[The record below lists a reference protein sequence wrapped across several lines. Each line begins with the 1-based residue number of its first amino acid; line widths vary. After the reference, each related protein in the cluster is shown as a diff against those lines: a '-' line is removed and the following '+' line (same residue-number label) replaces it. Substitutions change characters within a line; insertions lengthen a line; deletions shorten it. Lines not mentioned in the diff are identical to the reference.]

1 MNSKSLELDFGPRA
15 RVRSRIASAVT
26 AALLLALLIWV
37 VTRLDAAGEFDR
49 AKWEIYL
56 DGSGWPFIL
65 GGVVNSLKVAA
76 ADVCIAVPAGVLVC
90 FGQLSRQPVIR
101 RLSIAY
107 AEAFRSLPTLLLI
120 LFLYFGSPAFG
131 VEFGAF
137 WSLVLGSALYN
148 SAVLSNIFRSGIQ
161 SIERGQLETSYAL
174 GLNHAQAMRLVIA
187 PQALRRVLPATVS
200 QLIVLLKDSSLGF
213 VIGFEELL
221 RRSQQLGSYEHNF
234 LQAYAVAGLL
244 YFVACFGL
252 SRLAHL
258 LDARFGAK
266 TAGY

>member
-1 MNSKSLELDFGPRA
+1 MKDNSLELDFGPRA
-15 RVRSRIASAVT
+15 RARTRTASVVATVFLGV
-26 AALLLALLIWV
+26 LLLWV
-37 VTRLDAAGEFDR
+37 TLRLNDAGEFEN
-49 AKWEIYL
+49 AKWKIYL
-56 DGSGWPFIL
+56 DGSGWQFIL

-90 FGQLSRQPVIR
+90 LGQLSQRAVVR
-101 RLSIAY
+101 RLAIAY
-107 AEAFRSLPTLLLI
+107 AETFRSLPTLLLI

-131 VEFGAF
+131 IEFGAF

-148 SAVLSNIFRSGIQ
+148 SAVLSNVFRSGVQ
-161 SIERGQLETSYAL
+161 SIERGQMETSYAL
-174 GLNHAQAMRLVIA
+174 GLSHAQAMRMIIA

-221 RRSQQLGSYEHNF
+221 RRSQQLGAYEHNF
-234 LQAYAVAGLL
+234 LQAYAVAGLI

-258 LDARFGAK
+258 LDARFGAR